1 MSTGTAGTAAMR
13 SQTLDTPDGP
23 FTIVESADGDV
34 MASGW
39 SADIRAVSARAGI
52 PPESVIAG
60 ESHSAPAVRSFYE
73 GDASGIAAVSVRSK
87 GTDFQ
92 EKVWEYLRS
101 IPAGEVRTYSEVAA
115 ALGRPRAF
123 RKVAQ
128 ACGRDPASLLS
139 RVTGWSRQTARQRDS
154 PGESTSRRNFR
165 RVRLLSF
172 DESGAAD
179 LGDSGGIRQGR
190 PRQWRSGG
198 VIRIRVG
205 ERRRRLRRIDADSLF

>member
-34 MASGW
+34 VASGW

-73 GDASGIAAVSVRSK
+73 GDATGIAAVPVRSK

-123 RKVAQ
+123 RAVAQ
-128 ACGRDPASLLS
+128 ACGRNPAGLFVPCHRVVAAGGALAGFAWGINVKKKLL
-139 RVTGWSRQTARQRDS
+139 AR
-154 PGESTSRRNFR
+154 E
-165 RVRLLSF
+165 
-172 DESGAAD
+172 AA
-179 LGDSGGIRQGR
+179 LIR
-190 PRQWRSGG
+190 
-198 VIRIRVG
+198 
-205 ERRRRLRRIDADSLF
+205 